1 MKSKRLFVSYL
12 YVAPTFRSHRKEN
25 KFNIVSFNFS
35 NVLQK
40 TPKNV
45 SKIKNT
51 KFQIRIPIILSIGLA
66 AGILLGAN
74 IMNTESRDD
83 SLITS
88 LMKFREILTAVD
100 KAYVD
105 EVNTEDLVE
114 MAITKMLEEL
124 DPHTVYIPAEEAKLS
139 NDELKGEFD
148 GIGIEF
154 NVIKDT
160 IYVVAPLSGGPSEK
174 VGILAGDKIVKI
186 DDETVAGVN
195 ISNRGVIDRLRG
207 TRGTEVTVGIKRKG
221 EAELIYFTIVR
232 DKIPQFSVDVSY
244 MIDNKTGYIKV
255 SRFSATTYTE
265 FVEAVQKLNDQ
276 GMKQLV
282 LDLQSNP
289 GGYMDRAVNMADE
302 LLGGDVVIVSQ
313 KGKEGRFNAE
323 FRARKQGLFE
333 EGPVIVLI
341 DEGSASGSEIVAGA
355 LQDNDRALIVG
366 RRSFGKGLVQQ
377 PIPLSDGSELRLT
390 ISRYYTPSGRS
401 IQKPYNGDLKDY
413 MEDQQNRFMHGEFFH
428 ADSIKFNDSLKYE
441 TRRGRVVYGGGGIM
455 PDFFVPLD
463 TSNNSS
469 YLNKLFFSNAMR
481 EFTLKLQEKHEKRLK
496 KMSFEQF
503 KNEFEVTDEML
514 ADLVKIGESV
524 DVPYDEKGFTRSKS
538 VIKLRTKAQLA
549 RSVWGNEGFYPI
561 INENNE
567 ILNFARGLFD
577 EAEKLAETY

>member
-1 MKSKRLFVSYL
+1 MWP
-12 YVAPTFRSHRKEN
+12 PTFRSHRKEN